1 MSDSV
6 EYRGEPRTFR
16 SVGRAAVRDLRDKFA
31 AEYPPRADPVQERLV
46 QLARNRHPSAPPPR
60 LVDCGHN
67 RPGQARCVC
76 LIAFGDERTTQ
87 QIMDSREQ
95 S

>member
-31 AEYPPRADPVQERLV
+31 AEHPPRPDAVQERLV
-46 QLARNRHPSAPPPR
+46 ELARARHPSTPPPR

-76 LIAFGDERTTQ
+76 LVAFDDPRTVRE
-87 QIMDSREQ
+87 IMESRQ
-95 S
+95 T